1 MQSLMEKIFSGNG
14 YVPHG
19 HCYLWQPEL
28 VSFHVMADLLIAIAY
43 FSIPITLLY
52 FVQKREDVPFSRIF
66 ILFSL
71 FIVSCGI
78 THLVAIVT
86 LWYPLYWLSGII
98 KIFCA
103 IISLLTAFELSSVIP
118 LALALPSPEKLNKI
132 NIQLENEIKERKKI
146 EAKLITSN
154 RDLKRSNEELE
165 QFAYVASHDLQEPL
179 RTITSFAE
187 ILIEEYSA
195 QFEET
200 AREYLTYIASSSQ
213 KMKILIK
220 DLLRLSK
227 VSQQRRQFTIVDL
240 NEIVQESIDLVIPSY
255 QDINIQ
261 LDVQILPEIKGDRVQ
276 LIHLWLNLI
285 SNALKFN
292 NNEQIEIKIGVENQE
307 SNWLFYIKDN
317 GIGISLEYQ
326 EKIFT
331 IFQRLHCQDE
341 YEGTG
346 IGLAL
351 CQKIISRHGG
361 KIWVKSE
368 LDKGSTFYF
377 TMPKN
382 LISS

>member
-1 MQSLMEKIFSGNG
+1 MLWQIFSLRS
-14 YVPHG
+14 PIFL
-19 HCYLWQPEL
+19 YLL
-28 VSFHVMADLLIAIAY
+28 HY
-43 FSIPITLLY
+43 FIL
-52 FVQKREDVPFSRIF
+52 FKKREDVPFSRIF

-317 GIGISLEYQ
+317 GIGISFRVSRKDFYHLP
-326 EKIFT
+326 KIT
-331 IFQRLHCQDE
+331 LS
-341 YEGTG
+341 G
-346 IGLAL
+346 
-351 CQKIISRHGG
+351 
-361 KIWVKSE
+361 
-368 LDKGSTFYF
+368 
-377 TMPKN
+377 
-382 LISS
+382 